1 MAQRSN
7 RYPFEEMRA
16 GLGHSTKRLV
26 AALGETLKF
35 TSRCV
40 TWYVDVLRGR
50 YRPQQSPISSH
61 IGLPL
66 AEKDNPDLAMD
77 VAGLSLGARL
87 DQAIE
92 RGSVIRYAD
101 GRLGLSDTAN
111 ASNGEATEISPYST
125 KNFGLPC
132 TFLNT
137 FLFQNVY
144 AETTVPFGCR
154 ECYKI
159 KIVSGTL
166 RELMAVKEIAESTG
180 LTTKS
185 GAEADM
191 PTNPDRYGTYLYF
204 RGLDQARRAYK
215 SLRQTIDQQQR
226 LGPRIEMKIKRGC
239 SNYERKCGPSDQYK
253 FDPHLELAE
262 ASLFRRFVRNP
273 PTNSRQKELQSM
285 WLLKMIATAYRIGDE
300 SYRDFTNDKPLLRP
314 DLNYSP
320 EDEPPKTDRLG

>member
-1 MAQRSN
+1 
-7 RYPFEEMRA
+7 
-16 GLGHSTKRLV
+16 
-26 AALGETLKF
+26 
-35 TSRCV
+35 
-40 TWYVDVLRGR
+40 
-50 YRPQQSPISSH
+50 
-61 IGLPL
+61 
-66 AEKDNPDLAMD
+66 
-77 VAGLSLGARL
+77 
-87 DQAIE
+87 
-92 RGSVIRYAD
+92 
-101 GRLGLSDTAN
+101 
-111 ASNGEATEISPYST
+111 
-125 KNFGLPC
+125 
-132 TFLNT
+132 
-137 FLFQNVY
+137 
-144 AETTVPFGCR
+144 
-154 ECYKI
+154 
-159 KIVSGTL
+159 
-166 RELMAVKEIAESTG
+166 MAVKEIAESTG

-314 DLNYSP
+314 DLNYSL
-320 EDEPPKTDRLG
+320 EDEPPKADRLG